1 MKKTNKPEIG
11 KLTVIK
17 PRRRRSQEPRPEVG
31 IVEEVIGAIHGAI
44 EAGKTAHRIVLE
56 AGQRVH
62 RVINKI
68 RGK

>member
-1 MKKTNKPEIG
+1 MKKNKPEIG

-31 IVEEVIGAIHGAI
+31 IVEEAIGAIHGAI

-56 AGQRVH
+56 AGQRVY

>member
-1 MKKTNKPEIG
+1 MKKTKVIDG

-17 PRRRRSQEPRPEVG
+17 PKPRRRSQEPRHEVG
-31 IVEEVIGAIHGAI
+31 IIEEAIGAIYGAI